1 MRNDWH
7 VDIGGRCLHIH
18 CQGQGQPAV
27 ILEAGMGDTL
37 ATWAAILPILAQE
50 TQVCSY
56 DRAGLGESD
65 PVPTP
70 RSIGGMVAD
79 LQNLLDRVEIAGPY
93 LLVGHSFGA
102 QIVRLFAARH
112 PDAVAGLILI
122 DPSHEDKYARFE
134 QVLTAALITRQNAYL
149 ADPSRNSEAID
160 LLYSRT
166 GMQDTHRSLP
176 VPLIILTRG
185 QPDPPSPVWPT
196 VPIQALEEELQEE
209 TLTFSSWRG
218 RQRITATGSG
228 HYIHHNQPELVIA
241 AIREVITAYQ
251 VLLYEGRL

>member
-1 MRNDWH
+1 M
-7 VDIGGRCLHIH
+7 
-18 CQGQGQPAV
+18 

-65 PVPTP
+65 PAPTP

-134 QVLTAALITRQNAYL
+134 QVLMAELITRQNAYL
-149 ADPSRNSEAID
+149 ADPTRNSEKID
-160 LLYSRT
+160 LLHARVE
-166 GMQDTHRSLP
+166 MQDTHCRLP

-196 VPIQALEEELQEE
+196 VPIQAWRKNCRKSCLLSPPGRGGNGER
-209 TLTFSSWRG
+209 TLHS
-218 RQRITATGSG
+218 
-228 HYIHHNQPELVIA
+228 P
-241 AIREVITAYQ
+241 
-251 VLLYEGRL
+251 